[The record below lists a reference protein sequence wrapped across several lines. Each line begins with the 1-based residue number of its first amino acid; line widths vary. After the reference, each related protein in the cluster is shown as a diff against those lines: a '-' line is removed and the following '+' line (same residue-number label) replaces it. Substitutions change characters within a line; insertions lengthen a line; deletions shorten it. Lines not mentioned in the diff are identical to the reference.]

1 MKHKTLH
8 FVRHYV
14 EMVIAMFAGMFVL
27 GGALLV
33 LLATFGVDV
42 GRRSEE
48 PELLLLGMALTM
60 SAPMVAWMRYRG
72 HAWAP
77 AWEMTAAMF
86 LPSVAAIAL
95 LWAGA
100 VEDTGTLMVI
110 QHSAMGPAML
120 AVMLLRLD
128 EYTRHA

>member
-95 LWAGA
+95 LWARA
-100 VEDTGTLMVI
+100 VEDIGTLMVI